1 MIIVE
6 VAKDSFLR
14 QTAKDRNDGTSP
26 RLRLIRRI
34 WREDPGRREAGNM
47 ELAPRLVITLK

>member
-14 QTAKDRNDGTSP
+14 QTAKDRNDGASP
-26 RLRLIRRI
+26 RLRLKGGYGEKTRVPR
-34 WREDPGRREAGNM
+34 GRVEG
-47 ELAPRLVITLK
+47 V